1 MCEKRIWECKM
12 LELKN
17 VNAGYGK
24 KMILEDVSV
33 KLKDNTI
40 TVVMGPN
47 GAGKSTLLKTAYGL
61 IKSTS
66 GEILFNGEKIVPT
79 PQKLV
84 ECGIFMVP
92 QGKRVFTNMTVL
104 ENLELAT
111 HFWKD
116 RSVFQERMEEVLS
129 HFPDLRERL
138 NDLAGNLSGGQ
149 QQMVALARGLLNK
162 PKMVFMDEPS
172 IGLSPKL
179 INDTFHK
186 IKEIKDT
193 LGTSFVI
200 VEHNLKTLLPL
211 TDWAYILDQGKVIY
225 DGKSEGKTLEKMIS
239 AVFK

>member
-1 MCEKRIWECKM
+1 M

-17 VNAGYGK
+17 VTAGYGK
-24 KMILEDVSV
+24 KMVLSDVSV
-33 KLKDNTI
+33 KLNDNTI

-61 IKSTS
+61 IKTS
-66 GEILFNGEKIVPT
+66 SGDILLDDKKIVPT

-84 ECGIFMVP
+84 EYGIFMVP
-92 QGKRVFTNMTVL
+92 QGKRVFTNMSVM

-116 RSVFQERMEEVLS
+116 RSMFPERLEEVLA

-138 NDLAGNLSGGQ
+138 DDLAGNLSGGQ